1 MYADLLNIRAYS
13 AHQMGSCRI
22 GGSAAYAVF
31 DPHGECWEAA
41 NLFVAD
47 ASGMIGGTKMVQME
61 NALTILF

>member
-1 MYADLLNIRAYS
+1 
-13 AHQMGSCRI
+13 MGSCRI

-47 ASGMIGGTKMVQME
+47 ASGMMGQMDAGQYLAIKQKS
-61 NALTILF
+61 NIC